1 MLTPKRNN
9 YTGCPFTPYQLEK
22 NNKINDRTSPV
33 KGLDVQDLITKNNV
47 VDWPNFTLDAKGKTN
62 VVSWSFSGW
71 LLFFL
76 VHKLWSFSVWLLLF
90 LVVHHSLPHSM

>member
-1 MLTPKRNN
+1 VKTPMLTPKRNN

-47 VDWPNFTLDAKGKTN
+47 VD
-62 VVSWSFSGW
+62 
-71 LLFFL
+71 
-76 VHKLWSFSVWLLLF
+76 
-90 LVVHHSLPHSM
+90 